1 MVSENVETISI
12 LVLTEDS
19 GEDGFETIAALVS
32 AMLLKVESRVQL
44 DFIEIEPTKEASALC
59 SLREHRDQARGRWV
73 RLVPCRRLCRE
84 KHSGKDVDVFE
95 GWAANRAKLDE
106 EIKPKEMVCLRA
118 KHNRELATTGFPFDL
133 AHELK
138 KSLKAAVDEL
148 SNSHDLRQALR
159 RLSAA

>member
-1 MVSENVETISI
+1 MKRLMLIIPYYSI
-12 LVLTEDS
+12 
-19 GEDGFETIAALVS
+19 
-32 AMLLKVESRVQL
+32 ESWLFQNTDVA
-44 DFIEIEPTKEASALC
+44 I
-59 SLREHRDQARGRWV
+59 
-73 RLVPCRRLCRE
+73 RLCRE